1 MQCCFVRCPTTIP
14 TDWPCCGSATR
25 GRLVG
30 RSPTEAQVTR
40 TTSNGGVRYIPF
52 LAGNWE
58 DHIEDE
64 VQLWAPLTTN
74 PSDEPSASG
83 SLNVTRSPGKARFQV
98 VGRLKPTVSIGTAQ
112 NEMNTIA
119 GRLAGE
125 YPDSNKTLGVRV
137 RRLDEYIAG
146 EMRRP
151 LLLLSLCVLLL
162 LLIACTN
169 LATLSLARGVARARE
184 LAVRAAIGATRMR
197 LVRQLLTESALLAIL
212 AGGT

>member
-1 MQCCFVRCPTTIP
+1 MPPEFRF
-14 TDWPCCGSATR
+14 
-25 GRLVG
+25 
-30 RSPTEAQVTR
+30 
-40 TTSNGGVRYIPF
+40 PF

-112 NEMNTIA
+112 NEMDTIA

-162 LLIACTN
+162 LRSEEHTSELQSRLHLVCRLLLEKKKRGTHY
-169 LATLSLARGVARARE
+169 LAQTRVS
-184 LAVRAAIGATRMR
+184 RAAPHS
-197 LVRQLLTESALLAIL
+197 LHLTSYV
-212 AGGT
+212 